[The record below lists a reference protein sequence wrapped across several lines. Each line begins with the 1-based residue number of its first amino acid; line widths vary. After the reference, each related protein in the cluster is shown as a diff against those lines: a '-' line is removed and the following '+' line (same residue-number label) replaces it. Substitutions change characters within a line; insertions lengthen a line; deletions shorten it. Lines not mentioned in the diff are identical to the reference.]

1 MKCGKEIDCPFQG
14 NCPRWDQNRVFN
26 QGRNSLINIKEEALV
41 LLSRGAWGLDFLGII
56 QILLYGFISTPRF
69 PLFPDGN
76 YLSHMKSGEAGN
88 SIDFIIWQLIEKIL
102 SLLFS
107 DSTDKEYF

>member
-1 MKCGKEIDCPFQG
+1 M
-14 NCPRWDQNRVFN
+14 
-26 QGRNSLINIKEEALV
+26 V
-41 LLSRGAWGLDFLGII
+41 LLSRGASGLDFLEII

-88 SIDFIIWQLIEKIL
+88 SIDFIIWQLVEKIL